1 MKQNNNWQWY
11 MSKPNFLTSEEC
23 DELVEKIKSTEKGE
37 QGCLD
42 DHIGDDHNTDFR
54 NVTEWYLH
62 KDMRDYVVGDYSSLQ
77 QKLFVAGKVCNQL
90 SWNFNVQEVENNI
103 KMIEYLPGDFFTWH
117 SDFNN
122 GKSSTRKLAMIIQ
135 LSDPKDYEG
144 GSTQLAIQDPKTL
157 EFYEMPKE
165 KGTLLVFCPL
175 LFHRVTPVESGVR
188 YCIQEFMLG
197 DTFV

>member
-1 MKQNNNWQWY
+1 M
-11 MSKPNFLTSEEC
+11 
-23 DELVEKIKSTEKGE
+23 
-37 QGCLD
+37 
-42 DHIGDDHNTDFR
+42 
-54 NVTEWYLH
+54 
-62 KDMRDYVVGDYSSLQ
+62 
-77 QKLFVAGKVCNQL
+77 AGKVCNQL
-90 SWNFNVQEVENNI
+90 SWNFNIQEVENNM